1 MRFNLKKI
9 VVSVSVPILAGIA
22 AYKLSSIEKNK
33 SYPGEQESITSD
45 VVKINSDV
53 GIEENV
59 ITKQ

>member
-33 SYPGEQESITSD
+33 SYPGDQESITSD

-53 GIEENV
+53 GIEE
-59 ITKQ
+59 

>member
-22 AYKLSSIEKNK
+22 AYKLSSIEKIK
-33 SYPGEQESITSD
+33 SYPGDQESITSD

-53 GIEENV
+53 GIEE
-59 ITKQ
+59 

>member
-33 SYPGEQESITSD
+33 SYPAEQDSMTSD
-45 VVKINSDV
+45 VVNNSSDV
-53 GIEENV
+53 GTTGGN
-59 ITKQ
+59 